1 MKRLTT
7 VLALATASA
16 TLGVSASL
24 TLRAQDRP
32 RPPAAQAA
40 PAPAL
45 GTTTVQD
52 ALLKPYRFPFA
63 KPTPLDEAAKHLG
76 LTLNAPVA
84 IDRAALDRAGVK
96 IDDTVQ
102 LDLQGV
108 RLKTGLKLLLD
119 QLDLTFKVVAEDNL
133 LVITD
138 AAGSDDP
145 VDRVLTQVKSL
156 HDDVH
161 DLQDA
166 LDEVRAALGLDG
178 EGARVR
184 KPTIIEEMPPEAGE
198 KGQGKPKEPPVGASP
213 HTRSRPGA

>member
-7 VLALATASA
+7 VLALATAAA
-16 TLGVSASL
+16 TLAVSASL

-32 RPPAAQAA
+32 RPA
-40 PAPAL
+40 PTLNPPTR
-45 GTTTVQD
+45 GTLTVQD
-52 ALLKPYRFPFA
+52 ALLKPYSFPFA
-63 KPTPLDEAAKHLG
+63 RPTPLDEAAKHLG

-84 IDRAALDRAGVK
+84 IDRAALDRVGVK
-96 IDDTVQ
+96 MDDTVQ
-102 LDLQGV
+102 LNLEGV

-138 AAGSDDP
+138 PEGSDDP
-145 VDRVLTQVKSL
+145 VDRVLTQLKSL
-156 HDDVH
+156 HNDVH

-166 LDEVRAALGLDG
+166 VDEVRGALGLDG

-198 KGQGKPKEPPVGASP
+198 KGQGKPKEPPAGATP